1 MVGGGAPHLI
11 SPDSP
16 AGIRRLEDSGVTDV
30 IVGFGWPYDSGPDT
44 EAWPTQIDSLR
55 RFSEDVI
62 ATEHEGRAKG
72 GDP

>member
-44 EAWPTQIDSLR
+44 EALQVTIDNLW
-55 RFSEDVI
+55 RFSDDVI
-62 ATEHEGRAKG
+62 DKAS
-72 GDP
+72 